1 MAIRLIGRLL
11 RPVRAGI
18 DRTAWFDPAVQH
30 APETLTV
37 GSAAFA
43 DGGDIPRLHAGTGVG
58 DNVSPPLHWSGVPVE
73 AVELVLIVEDP
84 DAPLRRPVVHGVFTG
99 IDPRITGVPE
109 GVLGSNDGETSSSI
123 RVGTGSFGRRG
134 YAGPRPV
141 PGHGPHRY
149 VFQFLALDQPS
160 GLTDGATLPTVL
172 AAVAGHVIAR
182 GKLTGRYERP

>member
-1 MAIRLIGRLL
+1 M
-11 RPVRAGI
+11 
-18 DRTAWFDPAVQH
+18 
-30 APETLTV
+30 
-37 GSAAFA
+37 
-43 DGGDIPRLHAGTGVG
+43 G

-73 AVELVLIVEDP
+73 AVELVLIIEDP

-99 IDPRITGVPE
+99 IDPRITSVQE
-109 GVLGSNDGETSSSI
+109 GALGSNDGETSSI

-149 VFQFLALDQPS
+149 VFQLVALDQPS
-160 GLTDGATLPTVL
+160 GLTDGATLPAVL
-172 AAVAGHVIAR
+172 AAVSGHVIAR

>member
-11 RPVRAGI
+11 RPVRAGFGRI
-18 DRTAWFDPAVQH
+18 AWFDTAVQH
-30 APETLTV
+30 APETLAV

-43 DGGDIPRLHAGTGVG
+43 DGEDIPRLHAGTGVG
-58 DNVSPPLHWSGVPVE
+58 DNVSPSLHWSGVPVE
-73 AVELVLIVEDP
+73 AVELVLIIEDP
-84 DAPLRRPVVHGVFTG
+84 DAPVRRPVVHGVFTG
-99 IDPRITGVPE
+99 IDPRITGVQE
-109 GVLGSNDGETSSSI
+109 GALGANDGGTSSGI

-149 VFQFLALDQPS
+149 VFQLLALDQPS
-160 GLTDGATLPTVL
+160 GSSDGATLPTVL
-172 AAVAGHVIAR
+172 AAVTGHVIAR

>member
-1 MAIRLIGRLL
+1 MATRSIGRLL

-18 DRTAWFDPAVQH
+18 GRTAWFDPAVQH

-58 DNVSPPLHWSGVPVE
+58 DNLSPPLHWSGVPFE
-73 AVELVLIVEDP
+73 AAELVLIVEDP

-99 IDPRITGVPE
+99 IDPRITSLQE
-109 GVLGSNDGETSSSI
+109 GALGSNDGATSSSI
-123 RVGTGSFGRRG
+123 RVGAGSFGRRG

-149 VFQFLALDQPS
+149 VFQLLALDQPS
-160 GLTDGATLPTVL
+160 GSTDGATLSTVL
-172 AAVAGHVIAR
+172 AAVTGHVIAR